1 MACGGSDHI
10 LDFFDLSKPFERL
23 STSSTTPDVPPSQVS
38 KFWKDMNKEQEDLQG
53 GTSYSKKYRRRQEE
67 EIRRSKHTPLRMKQ
81 VSNMMD
87 IESVSEVSNGMSTN
101 DMDEKSLSMDAIN
114 TYNNSIGYP
123 LTILP
128 IDRERDHI
136 IKQIEANKVTIIT
149 GLTGCGKTTR
159 VPQFIFDHCFSNNM
173 YCNIIV
179 TQPRRIAAHSV
190 ARRICDERGLKLGG
204 LVGYKV
210 GLDRE
215 NVSEDTRM
223 LFCTTGILLKILV
236 SQRNTHEFTHII
248 LDEVH
253 ERDIDMDF
261 VLLLVK
267 KFIFTNSRG
276 TKLIL
281 MSATC
286 DPYHLRKYFSWRVN
300 NFEDLASHIK
310 VGGSRTPYKIDEY
323 FLCNKE
329 LIRVFKCKGIGPNAN
344 KPEPKLD
351 EKCIALCRKLIE
363 NLDKLENYST
373 SYKQAP
379 GAVLVFLPG
388 EYEIQVVKDHLVE
401 LKSRDVRSVWK
412 IVPLHSRIPSEE
424 RELIFRNYNTEKNNN
439 RNIRKIILS
448 TNMAESSITIPDIV
462 YVIDFCLTKNLRAE
476 KSTNYVA
483 LRLEWADKS
492 SLEQRKGRSGRV
504 AEGRVYRLISRE
516 FYDNYLVQY
525 HDPEILRAP
534 LDKVIL
540 STKLLD
546 QGPPKEILALA
557 MNPPDL
563 SNVYKSVMH
572 LKEIGALL
580 STVKGKEMREDGD
593 LTTLGEVIAFLPVD
607 VRIGKLIVLGHLF
620 NILHESVIIA
630 AGMSHNSIFVNSF
643 NNRAKSYEYKLMWS
657 DGTFSDG
664 IAIKLAYEKWQN
676 LLLTG
681 RFKGIGQSNPH
692 ENELNWCRSNF
703 LELKAL
709 KEMHSTIRD
718 IQASLLHNGIQ
729 VFPRPNVSNKKSEHQ
744 KYLLIRIVMFGA
756 FYPNYFIQSQNSLDS
771 KEVNKTIYGK
781 DHRNTLY
788 FTGFP
793 NEQVPYAPLYFGQIR
808 NFFNGFIPADENI
821 RIEVNGSKV
830 LVSFNKRNYESL
842 IEKQCSY
849 RLNGTVL
856 QQVLVGVKLRK
867 VERESFKLLVYP
879 PNRASLEFEKYKY
892 KLCQE
897 NLGYD
902 GVPISKIGYFE
913 VPLVGKSFTKVN
925 IVHVND
931 PNSFYVHFINT
942 KNFRDLF
949 RELFDSIKTLSHQSP
964 RYVKSNKELK
974 SDHLYLAEFTDEF
987 GESQFYRC
995 RLERFSQNS
1004 PHVDVFFIDYGNKST
1019 VSVDKLIK
1027 VALEDIKQCPSIIQ
1041 VPVLA
1046 VESMLSFVK
1055 ANPIRNKHMIWS
1067 SASINAFKSKVDEQS
1082 AEVKVHVYSVVLKSH
1097 NEPFASLELISEK
1110 DQASINDWLKSE
1122 PNGETP
1128 YACHSNESYM
1138 SEESHKIRN
1147 QLCHTL
1153 LDSSQSVS
1161 ILEYVS
1167 KNFYKNEFDDLM
1179 KCDQRETIYLKG
1191 PFHPLESSLYCLHE
1205 LGSSKLVNICSDSV
1219 NSVLLKQ
1226 FPNEDIDLWVVAGVV
1241 NLTSSGDRLSLRST
1255 NFMPAIPAFG
1265 SIMSMIFGPRVEL
1278 RYSTDRTKLTGAIV
1292 GLGDRPS
1299 NWNKKVTN
1307 AISGESNRVPYH
1319 KDHDMEIEF
1328 DAMIDMDDIEYINK
1342 IRFSINY
1349 VLSRQVG
1356 NYDLSLDALRNQIKP
1371 RYTHPTFLGECHDNI
1386 DKYLNHLM
1394 SKNRKAMDKIPFPK
1408 AYQWAVTPEDLLIKV
1423 PHDGIFNG
1431 YLKLID
1437 HLQLKC
1443 KTEEDII
1450 SSELRNI
1457 AIYLKNKK
1465 FSFDVTEL
1473 KCPLCPG
1480 GETFQ
1485 DYYGL
1490 LEHCED
1496 LLHTYR
1502 ETNFWKRYRE
1512 TSRLADFKAF
1522 ENVLNGKENMEHEI
1536 FCPLCNLKPLFYNFD
1551 EVVAHS
1557 LEEHHL
1563 EMRQEF
1569 VREMD

>member
-1 MACGGSDHI
+1 
-10 LDFFDLSKPFERL
+10 
-23 STSSTTPDVPPSQVS
+23 
-38 KFWKDMNKEQEDLQG
+38 
-53 GTSYSKKYRRRQEE
+53 
-67 EIRRSKHTPLRMKQ
+67 
-81 VSNMMD
+81 
-87 IESVSEVSNGMSTN
+87 MSTN

-300 NFEDLASHIK
+300 NFEDLAM
-310 VGGSRTPYKIDEY
+310 
-323 FLCNKE
+323 
-329 LIRVFKCKGIGPNAN
+329 CKGIGPNAN

-718 IQASLLHNGIQ
+718 IQASLLHN
-729 VFPRPNVSNKKSEHQ
+729 VK
-744 KYLLIRIVMFGA
+744 
-756 FYPNYFIQSQNSLDS
+756 NSLDS

-879 PNRASLEFEKYKY
+879 PNRASLELEKYKY

-1179 KCDQRETIYLKG
+1179 K
-1191 PFHPLESSLYCLHE
+1191 FFFVCLHE

-1423 PHDGIFNG
+1423 PHD
-1431 YLKLID
+1431 
-1437 HLQLKC
+1437 
-1443 KTEEDII
+1443 EDII

-1480 GETFQ
+1480 GETFKIIMVFLNIVKT
-1485 DYYGL
+1485 YYTLIEKPISGKGIEKLQGL
-1490 LEHCED
+1490 LI
-1496 LLHTYR
+1496 LR
-1502 ETNFWKRYRE
+1502 
-1512 TSRLADFKAF
+1512 
-1522 ENVLNGKENMEHEI
+1522 
-1536 FCPLCNLKPLFYNFD
+1536 PLKMY
-1551 EVVAHS
+1551 
-1557 LEEHHL
+1557 
-1563 EMRQEF
+1563 
-1569 VREMD
+1569 